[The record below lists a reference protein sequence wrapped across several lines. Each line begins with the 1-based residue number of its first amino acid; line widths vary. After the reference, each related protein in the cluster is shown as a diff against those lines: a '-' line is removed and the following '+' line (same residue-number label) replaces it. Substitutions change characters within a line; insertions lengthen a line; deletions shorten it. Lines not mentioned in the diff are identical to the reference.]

1 MRIVWLLSLTVP
13 LSDMNLSRLGICSR
27 SEATPARSG
36 KRWVLSNVIDM
47 TCWMPLLSEQPCVW
61 LFVLAAGCADAV
73 LGTRHC
79 TATSAATDASFIS
92 RPIPNPLIAE
102 APPATHRPYPAPVIR
117 GLEVV

>member
-1 MRIVWLLSLTVP
+1 M
-13 LSDMNLSRLGICSR
+13 
-27 SEATPARSG
+27 PARS
-36 KRWVLSNVIDM
+36 RVRCVLSNVIEM
-47 TCWMPLLSEQPCVW
+47 TCWMPLLSEQLCVW

-102 APPATHRPYPAPVIR
+102 APPATHRP
-117 GLEVV
+117 

>member
-1 MRIVWLLSLTVP
+1 MK
-13 LSDMNLSRLGICSR
+13 LSRFGICSR
-27 SEATPARSG
+27 WEAAPPRSRV
-36 KRWVLSNVIDM
+36 RWVLSNVIEM
-47 TCWMPLLSEQPCVW
+47 TCRMPLLNEQGCVW